1 MAPACSGGRERVMSL
16 GVLLSQTGSVG
27 IKSQYTML
35 ILFVYY
41 IYYLTGRPTTAA
53 LTPGVVTVAPAS
65 CIESLSDCGQHSG
78 RVLSVSQKS

>member
-1 MAPACSGGRERVMSL
+1 MMSL

-41 IYYLTGRPTTAA
+41 IYYLTGQPRHPLVPH
-53 LTPGVVTVAPAS
+53 LT
-65 CIESLSDCGQHSG
+65 G
-78 RVLSVSQKS
+78 RVVAYHIEVPYARPCGFSRPQANCERVHHSDQ